1 MGSEDAKE
9 IVKKQ
14 KVGSS
19 EKAQT
24 VANKK
29 KRGNVKEEEKSV
41 VQEKATPVDVE
52 ATDSPVKS
60 KKNNKRKKL
69 EKLKKKQEL
78 RKEKKMMKKK
88 AMSELGEAKAQSNKE
103 KTTEATPSPIIETK
117 PESSETSVNSK
128 TASQKKSKK

>member
-1 MGSEDAKE
+1 MG
-9 IVKKQ
+9 
-14 KVGSS
+14 
-19 EKAQT
+19 

-88 AMSELGEAKAQSNKE
+88 AMSELGEAKAQTKKE
-103 KTTEATPSPIIETK
+103 KKAEVAPTPKVDDK
-117 PESSETSVNSK
+117 PALSVKSTSESV
-128 TASQKKSKK
+128 KKS